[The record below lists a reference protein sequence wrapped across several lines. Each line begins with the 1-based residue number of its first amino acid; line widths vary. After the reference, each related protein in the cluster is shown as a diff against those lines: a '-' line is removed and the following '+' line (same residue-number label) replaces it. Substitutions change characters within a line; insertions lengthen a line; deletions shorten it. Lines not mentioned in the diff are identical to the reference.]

1 MYTWNSFE
9 EYNFWN
15 SDYKPGG
22 LLNKCQFIRGGSAPR
37 SNPLPFYTPFFT
49 KKVPLSYTFYGQI
62 VPLSHTLFRTLHP
75 F

>member
-22 LLNKCQFIRGGSAPR
+22 YSTNVSLYGEAPPRGPTPTLL
-37 SNPLPFYTPFFT
+37 YTIF
-49 KKVPLSYTFYGQI
+49 
-62 VPLSHTLFRTLHP
+62 H
-75 F
+75 

>member
-37 SNPLPFYTPFFT
+37 E
-49 KKVPLSYTFYGQI
+49 V
-62 VPLSHTLFRTLHP
+62 
-75 F
+75 